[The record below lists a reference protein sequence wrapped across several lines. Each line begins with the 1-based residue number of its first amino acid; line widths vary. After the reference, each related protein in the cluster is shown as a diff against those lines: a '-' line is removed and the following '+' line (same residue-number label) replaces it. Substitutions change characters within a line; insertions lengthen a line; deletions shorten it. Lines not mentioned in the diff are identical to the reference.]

1 MTHFESETFRIFLQ
15 NDSVSY
21 SLSLHSYLMESL
33 DETTWSD
40 HINKKIITKL
50 KSSHCQSIYSLLGL
64 KTLSRR

>member
-1 MTHFESETFRIFLQ
+1 
-15 NDSVSY
+15 
-21 SLSLHSYLMESL
+21 MESL